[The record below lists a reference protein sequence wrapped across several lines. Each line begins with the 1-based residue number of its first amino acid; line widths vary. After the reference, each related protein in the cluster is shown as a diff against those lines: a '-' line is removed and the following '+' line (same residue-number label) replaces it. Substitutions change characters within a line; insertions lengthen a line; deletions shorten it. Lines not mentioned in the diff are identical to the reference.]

1 MTEVRRKGRQAQLVC
16 AWCGPALVVLG
27 LGGMLLAGILPVP
40 PAADASLAET
50 VGWYTRDLNLVRFG
64 LLTTSVG
71 VSLVGPLVALITV
84 HMLRMERGGPPIL
97 SILQTVCGAVTWVM
111 LMVPMIMLNVAAFRP
126 DRNPELTQSL
136 SDLAWI
142 LFFTPVAPFL
152 IQNFAIGA
160 AILGDRT
167 HVLPRW
173 VGYANFWTGLLFVPA
188 FLAYFFKSGPFA
200 WQGIFVFY
208 LGTAVYGAWVLLMSL
223 TLRRAVLVEPDEP
236 ASDAQVK
243 TSDAVA

>member
-1 MTEVRRKGRQAQLVC
+1 MGRQAQLIC
-16 AWCGPALVVLG
+16 AWCGPALVVIA
-27 LGGMLLAGILPVP
+27 LGGMCLAGILPVP

-50 VGWYTRDLNLVRFG
+50 VGWYTANPILVRFG
-64 LLTTSVG
+64 LMLTGIG
-71 VSLVGPLVALITV
+71 VSLIGPVVALITV

-126 DRNPELTQSL
+126 ERNPELTQSL

-142 LFFTPVAPFL
+142 LFFTPVVPFL
-152 IQNFAIGA
+152 IQNFSIGA
-160 AILGDRT
+160 AILGDRS

-188 FLAYFFKSGPFA
+188 WLAYFFKSGPFA

-208 LGTAVYGAWVLLMSL
+208 LGTFVYGNWVLIMSL
-223 TLRRAVLVEPDEP
+223 MLRRVVLAEP
-236 ASDAQVK
+236 AYEPA
-243 TSDAVA
+243 AVA